1 MYADQASGLGPEL
14 VRMDAWPGDW
24 RGGRWID
31 HVEEWQRGG
40 SPGGKPP
47 GVRDLA
53 PPVQAGEPR
62 DYFLQ
67 VGTYLSRPEVLF
79 FFASPVP
86 LLCWSADFVV
96 YRRWKACL

>member
-31 HVEEWQRGG
+31 HVKEWQRGG

-67 VGTYLSRPEVLF
+67 VGTYLSRPEVRF
-79 FFASPVP
+79 FCYSCP
-86 LLCWSADFVV
+86 
-96 YRRWKACL
+96 